1 MIKYKIRSIS
11 FSFKYLRDCKLS
23 RNLITRCNRALSY
36 TRYRCD
42 GYRARDFFE
51 KSIRNYRSSVFLKLM
66 QLFLSDSIFFFRQL
80 ELDRRV
86 VSPQLISITNR
97 NYRILGSLWNLS
109 VRTRPIE
116 RYVTVQHREASR
128 CVSCG
133 TGVLSSLFVV
143 RHTCTH
149 VALVVL
155 PTFPN
160 ITFSRCLVTIAPII
174 HIDNNSCGNFSRK
187 MTNIA
192 HNSSAC
198 DAIFNSLHTSLIL
211 HLCEFVV
218 PCAISESLEEKGF

>member
-1 MIKYKIRSIS
+1 
-11 FSFKYLRDCKLS
+11 
-23 RNLITRCNRALSY
+23 
-36 TRYRCD
+36 
-42 GYRARDFFE
+42 
-51 KSIRNYRSSVFLKLM
+51 V

-86 VSPQLISITNR
+86 VPRSWFRS
-97 NYRILGSLWNLS
+97 RIVIIAYSGSLWNLS
-109 VRTRPIE
+109 VRTRPTE

-187 MTNIA
+187 TTNIA

-198 DAIFNSLHTSLIL
+198 DAIFNSLYTSLIL

-218 PCAISESLEEKGF
+218 RVQSPKV

>member
-1 MIKYKIRSIS
+1 VIKYKIRSIS
-11 FSFKYLRDCKLS
+11 FSFEYLRDCKLF

-36 TRYRCD
+36 ARYRCVRIS
-42 GYRARDFFE
+42 RAGFK
-51 KSIRNYRSSVFLKLM
+51 KSIWNYRSSVFLKLM
-66 QLFLSDSIFFFRQL
+66 RLGNATFSVGFHFLFPTAWAWSTSRF
-80 ELDRRV
+80 
-86 VSPQLISITNR
+86 PQLISITNR

-116 RYVTVQHREASR
+116 RYVMVQHREASR

-174 HIDNNSCGNFSRK
+174 HIDSNSYGNFSRK
-187 MTNIA
+187 TTNIA

-198 DAIFNSLHTSLIL
+198 DAIINSLYTSLIL
-211 HLCEFVV
+211 HLCEFFIRVQSPKV
-218 PCAISESLEEKGF
+218 